1 LLPFN
6 HNVCIL
12 FPVFRDK
19 KNWAGV
25 SPAQRPFVELFLFI
39 CPFSSDRVQLSGPN
53 GDTMKSENMSEAEL
67 DARLKALLEKYQ
79 QEKRR

>member
-1 LLPFN
+1 
-6 HNVCIL
+6 
-12 FPVFRDK
+12 
-19 KNWAGV
+19 
-25 SPAQRPFVELFLFI
+25 LFLFI
-39 CPFSSDRVQLSGPN
+39 CPFSSDRVELSGPN